1 MPVAGGVA
9 LDVELPAPDA
19 RTRCQ
24 AVFADSTVAYTYD
37 PGNRLTRISDT
48 LGGTITRT
56 YDSLDRLTGETTPQ
70 GAVSYGY
77 DAAGRRTHLS
87 VSGQPTASY
96 AYDAAGRLTQLTQG
110 TATVQFRYDAAH
122 RRTGLSLPSGIT
134 ATYTYDDASQLTGLT
149 YQKDGTVLGDLPT
162 TPTTPSATARQ
173 SPAPWPAPACR
184 RPSPTPPTTPP
195 TGAPGLE
202 RHGACLRRRRQ
213 PAHRRHLH
221 LYTWDARNR
230 LTHRSRRP
238 AVNASFQY
246 DAFGR
251 RIRKT
256 VAAATAPTTYTMA
269 STRGAGTEWHPPNGQ
284 PAHRAQRGRVLP
296 AHRRRRGG
304 SGTS

>member
-70 GAVSYGY
+70 GAVSYG
-77 DAAGRRTHLS
+77 
-87 VSGQPTASY
+87 
-96 AYDAAGRLTQLTQG
+96 YDAAGRLTQLTQG

-221 LYTWDARNR
+221 TPIHTWDARNR

-269 STRGAGTEWHPPNGQ
+269 STRGAGTEWHHHPPNGQ

-304 SGTS
+304 GSGTS